1 MDYPYI
7 LVTGQGENDPV
18 RVYITYQAEYTTI
31 DEAALTAVVKQH
43 LIDHEPYVTDATA
56 ERYDRTVTV
65 TQM

>member
-1 MDYPYI
+1 MDFPYI
-7 LVTGQGENDPV
+7 LVQGQGEYDPV
-18 RVYITYQAEYTTI
+18 RVYITYEAEYATL
-31 DEAALTAVVKQH
+31 DEAALADAVKQH